1 MFLWNYW
8 LISHSIDDG
17 MTIWSISSVDW
28 TRMLLLFTFIILRS
42 NRSLCTAGFELYL
55 FLGFVHYSEWS
66 LSLAGLLDL
75 HLDVLWWLLF
85 LMFVLT
91 DGGIDPYFSF
101 INCYL
106 HLLHKVML
114 HYNITVSL
122 FHLLLLKILH
132 FAGLVIF
139 FNIFWKTGQNLC
151 ISIISSSLKINVNVK
166 VGKFINLFLYRCIN
180 FCSR

>member
-1 MFLWNYW
+1 MYCWV
-8 LISHSIDDG
+8 I
-17 MTIWSISSVDW
+17 
-28 TRMLLLFTFIILRS
+28 
-42 NRSLCTAGFELYL
+42 FELYI

-75 HLDVLWWLLF
+75 HLYVLWWLLF
-85 LMFVLT
+85 LIFVLT
-91 DGGIDPYFSF
+91 DGGIDPYFCF

-106 HLLHKVML
+106 HLLHKVKL

-139 FNIFWKTGQNLC
+139 FNIFWKTDQSLY

-166 VGKFINLFLYRCIN
+166 VIKFINLFLSSCIN